1 MHFYGDFYQLPSD
14 IRCRSTLEIV
24 KEQRADDEIA
34 NLSEEVPNL
43 IVIMTNPGASR
54 PTGDDLVWQQR
65 EPGEI
70 GDMTD
75 LREADQIGLRRSLW
89 KSWMSWRT
97 TMFAC

>member
-54 PTGDDLVWQQR
+54 PTGDDLVGNR
-65 EPGEI
+65 GSPARLA
-70 GDMTD
+70 T
-75 LREADQIGLRRSLW
+75 
-89 KSWMSWRT
+89 
-97 TMFAC
+97 